1 MWKRQYT
8 DLGVQDLRELRSL
21 REENGRLKW
30 IVADLTGRRRTV
42 KRPQDSLR
50 NLLKFTAAR
59 RINRRFAFLSS

>member
-50 NLLKFTAAR
+50 DNFSSSLRNAEPDR
-59 RINRRFAFLSS
+59 R